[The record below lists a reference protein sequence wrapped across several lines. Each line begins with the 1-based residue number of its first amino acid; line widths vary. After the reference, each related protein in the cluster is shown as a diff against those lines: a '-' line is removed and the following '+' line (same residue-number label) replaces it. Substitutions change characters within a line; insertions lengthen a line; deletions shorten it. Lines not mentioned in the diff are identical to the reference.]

1 MGGLI
6 RRTSISLPED
16 ILKEGQRLAMGRLR
30 NFSNYVAD
38 LIAADA
44 EREASANFF
53 GKSDAALDTDDDD
66 DSDDCDEV
74 RKISS

>member
-1 MGGLI
+1 
-6 RRTSISLPED
+6 
-16 ILKEGQRLAMGRLR
+16 MGRLR